1 MLVVVFDVL
10 RPKHRQPRGEFN
22 PWNAGTLEWISEPE
36 ENWGVRSIPIVRSRY
51 PLWDQKDLA
60 RKVNEGR
67 YYLPDAEEGWREGL
81 VTTVL
86 DAEPVQVLRVGGTSH
101 VTIVSALSLGG
112 AFIALTFH
120 WWIATALAAIICF
133 CAVIYW
139 LWTGTDSVGWWAMFI
154 TMVGDGTAFASLVFG
169 YFFYWTIHANFTAG
183 IAGPD
188 AVWSLVAASLF
199 AAAWGL
205 MVAARTVNR
214 R

>member
-1 MLVVVFDVL
+1 IGWDWLNLISTAGAFIFAAGVLVVVLDVL
-10 RPKHRQPRGEFN
+10 RPKHRQPRGELN

-81 VTTVL
+81 VTSVL
-86 DAEPVQVLRVGGTSH
+86 DAEPIQVLRVGGTSY
-101 VTIVSALSLGG
+101 VTIVSALSLGA

-139 LWTGTDSVGWWAMFI
+139 LWTGTGEI
-154 TMVGDGTAFASLVFG
+154 
-169 YFFYWTIHANFTAG
+169 
-183 IAGPD
+183 PE
-188 AVWSLVAASLF
+188 
-199 AAAWGL
+199 
-205 MVAARTVNR
+205 
-214 R
+214 